1 MLLPNILVTGGAA
14 VGVRTFLARADTA
27 VQDTKTSVA
36 TVAVVAA
43 VAVVVAVIALIVAV
57 VK

>member
-1 MLLPNILVTGGAA
+1 MLLPNMLAGGMAM
-14 VGVRTFLARADTA
+14 GVRTFLARADTA
-27 VQDTKTSVA
+27 VQDTKTSVT
-36 TVAVVAA
+36 TVAVVAV